1 MSASVT
7 FVHDSGRQQL
17 HADGV
22 VIALTP
28 GAFEACGRS
37 GLDPTVVD
45 DHTERPEFCR
55 SPSAYHRWQLDWLAR
70 LDTATQL
77 DGVARSCAE
86 LIVPPLDSLV
96 IAASRLAGAVDALT
110 PQAITYIGSD
120 GPAEETG
127 YHNGHL
133 GFWPR
138 LGDVPLAARVLPL
151 IAAARDLPFDVRPV
165 EPDNRP
171 SHTDAPLLSRARR
184 RLARSLGPFR
194 RLSWGGMRTSVHRPA
209 TLMLWYAGYGAEQ
222 FAADEHL
229 AGRDTVFI
237 TRGDTSFRIIDP
249 TFPPR
254 HRPGHPI
261 DLTVPPVS
269 TLTPPLLAMLDEID
283 QWGGVPGAGRIL
295 ESRLAI
301 YVYGICMAVAFAAKQ
316 IAPEFARLGV
326 DAVAATNPSSLEEFA
341 CLVGAGTA
349 GIPRTLVQHG
359 DHMLP
364 YSLWLVSQTP
374 DFEHFAASDP
384 TVAADIAADAA
395 TLGVNAPR
403 ITNYA
408 PRIQA
413 LKSRASRR
421 TPRPERGTGTVCY
434 VPCFFVGDAKRVAG
448 GHFDDAW
455 YHRWHLRIL
464 DLMASR
470 PDLRFIWKGLPS
482 VDLSPDPISGII
494 AERRLSNVTYE
505 SRAFVEVIGG
515 VERVFTDYPSTALY
529 ETVHIGKPVLALVF
543 DRFASVRESAAK
555 RFEQVLRRC
564 ESEEDALGHLRG
576 FLDTSPSAWVLPVER
591 IAVT

>member
-1 MSASVT
+1 MSASLT
-7 FVHDSGRQQL
+7 FVHDSGGQ
-17 HADGV
+17 HFDADGM

-28 GAFEACGRS
+28 GAFEACRRS
-37 GLDPTVVD
+37 GLNPSVVD
-45 DHTERPEFCR
+45 DHTRRPEICR
-55 SPSAYHRWQLDWLAR
+55 SPSAYQRWQLDWLAR

-96 IAASRLAGAVDALT
+96 IAASKLAGVVDALT
-110 PQAITYIGSD
+110 PDGVTYVGSD

-138 LGDVPLAARVLPL
+138 LGDVPLAARLLPL
-151 IAAARDLPFDVRPV
+151 IAASRDLPFDVRRI
-165 EPDNRP
+165 EPDTP
-171 SHTDAPLLSRARR
+171 VGHTDAPLLSRARR
-184 RLARSLGPFR
+184 RLARSLGPLR
-194 RLSWGGMRTSVHRPA
+194 RVSWGGMRTSVHRPV
-209 TLMLWYAGYGAEQ
+209 TLMLWYASYGADH
-222 FAADEHL
+222 FAADVHL

-249 TFPPR
+249 TLPPR

-269 TLTPPLLAMLDEID
+269 NLAPPLMTMLDEVD
-283 QWGGVPGAGRIL
+283 QWAGVPGAGRIL
-295 ESRLAI
+295 ESRLAT
-301 YVYGICMAVAFAAKQ
+301 YVHGMCVVVACAAKQ
-316 IAPEFARLGV
+316 IAPEFIRFGV

-341 CLVGAGTA
+341 CLVGAGAA

-359 DHMLP
+359 DHLLP
-364 YSLWLVSQTP
+364 YSSWLVTQTP

-395 TLGVNAPR
+395 TLGVAAPQV
-403 ITNYA
+403 TNYA

-413 LKSRASRR
+413 LRSSASRR
-421 TPRPERGTGTVCY
+421 TRRPESGTGTICY

-464 DLMASR
+464 DLMVSR

-482 VDLSPDPISGII
+482 VDVSPDPIPRILE
-494 AERRLSNVTYE
+494 ERQLSNVTYE
-505 SRAFVEVIGG
+505 SRAFLEVIGE

-529 ETVHIGKPVLALVF
+529 ETVHVGRPVLALAF
-543 DRFASVRESAAK
+543 ERFATLRDEAAK
-555 RFEQVLRRC
+555 RFEKVLRIC
-564 ESEEDALGHLRG
+564 DGEEDALGYLRE
-576 FLDTSPSAWVLPVER
+576 FLDASPSEWVLPIDR
-591 IAVT
+591 ISLI